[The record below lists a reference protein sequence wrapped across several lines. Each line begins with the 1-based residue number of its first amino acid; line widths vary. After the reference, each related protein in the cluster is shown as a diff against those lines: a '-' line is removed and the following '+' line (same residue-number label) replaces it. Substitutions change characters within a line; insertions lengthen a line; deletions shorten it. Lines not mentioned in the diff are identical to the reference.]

1 MKKVILASGSP
12 RRKMILELAG
22 IPFQCITS
30 DAGEEFDPDEDRHKI
45 PVILA
50 ERKAEKV
57 FSLCA
62 DPHQTIVIGAD
73 TIVVLGD
80 EILNKPEGKDE
91 AFEMLNKLSG
101 RKHRVITGVVMKS
114 SGMKQSFY
122 TVTSIKFRNLSAAQI
137 NNYIDHRRPFDK
149 AGGYA
154 IQEEIGRIAVEEID
168 GSYFNVAGL
177 PFVETL
183 NCLERMGYSLA

>member
-22 IPFQCITS
+22 VPFQCITS
-30 DAGEEFDPDEDRHKI
+30 DASEDFNPDEDRHKI

-73 TIVVLGD
+73 TIVVLGE
-80 EILNKPEGKDE
+80 EILNKPRDRGE
-91 AFEMLNKLSG
+91 AFAMLNKLSG
-101 RKHRVITGVVMKS
+101 KKHKVITGVVLKS
-114 SGMKQSFY
+114 NGMKLSFFTITY
-122 TVTSIKFRNLSAAQI
+122 IKFRRLSAAQI
-137 NNYIDHRRPFDK
+137 SNYIEQRKPFDK

-177 PFVETL
+177 PFIETL
-183 NCLERMGYSLA
+183 NHLERMGYTPS